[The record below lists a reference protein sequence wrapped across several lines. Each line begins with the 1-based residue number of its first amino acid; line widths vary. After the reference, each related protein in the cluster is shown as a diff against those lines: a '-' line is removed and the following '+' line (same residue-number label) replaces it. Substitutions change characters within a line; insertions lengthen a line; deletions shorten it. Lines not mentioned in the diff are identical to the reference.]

1 MERRQKYSNAKDTV
15 GKHLAPFLLTVLGCM
30 MLLVFAP
37 VFSSW
42 AQDGSNADAFAQKFQ
57 ERLQLSDEQ
66 MEQLRPIISEDMAK
80 RKAILQKY
88 QGHGQQGYRPMRGEL
103 DSLNADTEGKM
114 SQILSAEQ
122 MEEYKKLRQ
131 EQVERMRERARTRLQ
146 QHQSAGQ
153 VGETE

>member
-15 GKHLAPFLLTVLGCM
+15 GKQLAPFLLTVLGCM

-88 QGHGQQGYRPMRGEL
+88 QGQGQQGYRPMRGNSTAL
-103 DSLNADTEGKM
+103 MPIQRGKCLKSSLPSKWRNTRNSDR
-114 SQILSAEQ
+114 SRWSACVNEPG
-122 MEEYKKLRQ
+122 
-131 EQVERMRERARTRLQ
+131 TRLQ